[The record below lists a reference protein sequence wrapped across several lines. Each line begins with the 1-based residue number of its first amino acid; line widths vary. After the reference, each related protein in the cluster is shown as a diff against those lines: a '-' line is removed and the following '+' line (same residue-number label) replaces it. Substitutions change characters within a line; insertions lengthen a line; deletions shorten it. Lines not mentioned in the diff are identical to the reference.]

1 MKYPASEFGLALGRK
16 RMTCTNPP
24 GHEGAHLC
32 SPELI
37 PLMGYTPVSVTH
49 HSNEEVEHEQS
60 SDDGE
65 GSVGDAVHEGQ
76 IHVVVGGAVDD
87 GEEQLK
93 GAEQRHGV
101 TVEMAQLIGVLC
113 LEDDKEGCSHPKG

>member
-1 MKYPASEFGLALGRK
+1 
-16 RMTCTNPP
+16 MTCTNPP

-76 IHVVVGGAVDD
+76 IHVVVGRAVDD